1 MAVDTWGDQQLSFNE
16 RAAAAVRS
24 VVIAVFWMA
33 LIAGPPVVGGLLG
46 WMTTRDAV
54 STPMNGLLGAL
65 PEQDAA
71 ASITREEVE
80 AVGLDP
86 REVRAILTE

>member
-1 MAVDTWGDQQLSFNE
+1 MTVDAWDDQQLSFNE

-33 LIAGPPVVGGLLG
+33 LIAGPPVVGGVLG

-54 STPMNGLLGAL
+54 SGPMSGLLGAL
-65 PEQDAA
+65 PEQDPAVA
-71 ASITREEVE
+71 ISREEVE

-86 REVRAILTE
+86 GEVRAILTE